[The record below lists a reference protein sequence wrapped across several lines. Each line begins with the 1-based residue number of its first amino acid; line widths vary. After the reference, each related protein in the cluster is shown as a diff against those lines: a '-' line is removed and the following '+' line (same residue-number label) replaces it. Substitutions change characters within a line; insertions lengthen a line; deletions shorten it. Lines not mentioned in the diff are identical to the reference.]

1 MPRRLAQL
9 EEQEQAFVLWSNSF
23 LELFFQRQFPSHPYS
38 KNWRLSPE
46 LNFILY
52 TKCRVCEAITM
63 SGTNLE
69 ESEGFTAHV
78 LGEAMV
84 QVEDEGPQSLAV
96 FTGRVLT
103 TRLEDVDPNL
113 VDSWLTYLQL
123 EVVRQGVVVLP

>member
-1 MPRRLAQL
+1 
-9 EEQEQAFVLWSNSF
+9 
-23 LELFFQRQFPSHPYS
+23 
-38 KNWRLSPE
+38 
-46 LNFILY
+46 
-52 TKCRVCEAITM
+52 M